1 MQRHPSEMTPA
12 ELRCLREELRLTV
25 RALSTAIGQTYQ
37 TVTRWESGERAPSRY
52 SASALADLEAFTDAA
67 VDDLVET
74 HGPGAVIVTYLD
86 DQSFQDRVDT
96 GVFVLSAAWHR
107 GVAWRAAKRIPGAVI
122 TYRGET

>member
-74 HGPGAVIVTYLD
+74 HGPGATIMTYLD
-86 DQSFQDRVDT
+86 DESFQEHVDT

-107 GVAWRAAKRIPGAVI
+107 GVAWRAAERIPGAVI
-122 TYRGET
+122 TYHGE

>member
-67 VDDLVET
+67 VDNLVET

-86 DQSFQDRVDT
+86 DQSFQERVDT

-107 GVAWRAAKRIPGAVI
+107 GVARRAAKRIPGAVI